1 MRKLSAFTFITLN
14 GYFKGA
20 NEDISWHRHGEE
32 ENAYAANRM
41 EGGSTLIF
49 GRKTYEMMASYW
61 PTPIAK
67 QNDPTVADGMNNSDK
82 IVFSQTL
89 KKADWKNTRVIGG
102 DIVGEIKKMK
112 KESGN
117 SLTILGSGSIVTL
130 FSEHHL
136 IDHYEIMI
144 DPVALGAG
152 TTLFKD
158 LKGKLDLRLTSSKTF
173 KSGVVLLSYEPS

>member
-1 MRKLSAFTFITLN
+1 MRKLSAFTFLTLN
-14 GYFKGA
+14 GYFKGV
-20 NEDISWHRHGEE
+20 NEDINWHRHGEE
-32 ENAYAANRM
+32 ENEYAAKSM
-41 EGGSTLIF
+41 EAGSTLLF

-61 PTPIAK
+61 PTPMAK
-67 QNDPTVADGMNNSDK
+67 QNDPTVAEGMNNSNK

-89 KKADWKNTRVIGG
+89 KKATWKNTRVIGG
-102 DIVGEIKKMK
+102 DIVEEMKKMK

-130 FSEHHL
+130 FSEHRL

-144 DPVALGAG
+144 DPVVLGAG

-158 LKGKLDLRLTSSKTF
+158 LKEKLDLRLTSSKTF
-173 KSGVVLLSYEPS
+173 KSGVVLLSYKPS